1 MRNTGIFCF
10 GALAVGVMLVLGACR
25 RVEKTPP
32 DAVQAHLRHGVLY
45 AALEPDETDYF
56 LYKGHPLGY
65 HLELLQMF
73 CREKGCR
80 LVVKDGGSLREQMRM
95 LNAGEIDLIA
105 SNLNINETR
114 VESLLFSHPFY
125 TSRQVLVQLKKEYL
139 HDSLLFVDSLAQL
152 FGKSVTVR
160 KNSVFEERL
169 QEINRRNHPRHIHA
183 VGSEKT
189 ENELL
194 NEVALG
200 RIPYT
205 VVSDNKA
212 RRFALTHPQIDAS
225 VVLSEPQPVAWAMAR
240 GQDSLA
246 ALLNAWIDSLQ
257 ANGEL
262 RYLYHKYYE
271 LPHHSTVRSVE
282 AGFRKVDSVNHRRRQ
297 NHFDRLVEEGILEA
311 DDSTFMQKKYRSGKR
326 ERHTRRQISPYDK
339 LFRKYAG
346 QIDWDWHLLAS
357 LVYQESQF
365 QSHLV
370 SKKGAVG
377 LMQMMPATARRYN
390 ITVRSGEEEQI
401 KTGVRYIKSLY
412 GFFPDSIAEPDRT
425 RFVLASY
432 NIGPGHVLDARR
444 LAEKYGAD
452 PDVWY
457 GNVESWLLKL
467 SKPEYYTDS
476 VCRNGRAYGRQTV
489 NFVKDIEERYLH
501 YKNLVP

>member
-1 MRNTGIFCF
+1 MRISRVFRLGV
-10 GALAVGVMLVLGACR
+10 LAVGVMLVTGACR
-25 RVEKTPP
+25 RSDRTPP
-32 DAVQAHLRHGVLY
+32 DAVQVHLRHGVLY
-45 AALEPDETDYF
+45 ASLEPDETDYF
-56 LYKGHPLGY
+56 LYRGHPMGY

-73 CREKGCR
+73 CREKGYR
-80 LVVKDGGSLREQMRM
+80 LVVTDAGKTRTDRLR
-95 LNAGEIDLIA
+95 
-105 SNLNINETR
+105 
-114 VESLLFSHPFY
+114 LLHPFH

-152 FGKSVTVR
+152 SGKEAAVR
-160 KNSVFEERL
+160 RAGGKTETEL
-169 QEINRRNHPRHIHA
+169 LHA
-183 VGSEKT
+183 V
-189 ENELL
+189 
-194 NEVALG
+194 AWG
-200 RIPYT
+200 RIPYA
-205 VVSDNKA
+205 VASDNKA
-212 RRFALTHPQIDAS
+212 RHFALTHPQIDAS
-225 VVLSEPQPVAWAMAR
+225 VAVSGPQPVAWAVAE
-240 GQDSLA
+240 GQDSLE

-271 LPHHSTVRSVE
+271 LPLRATVRSVE
-282 AGFRKVDSVNHRRRQ
+282 AGFRKVDSVNLKRRRH
-297 NHFDRLVEEGILEA
+297 HFDRLVEEGMIEA
-311 DDSTFMQKKYRSGKR
+311 DDSAFVQKKHRGKG
-326 ERHTRRQISPYDK
+326 ERHTRRQISPYDD

-377 LMQMMPATARRYN
+377 LMQMMPATARRYR
-390 ITVRSGEEEQI
+390 ITVRSGEEDQI
-401 KTGVRYIKSLY
+401 RTGVRYIKSLY

-444 LAEKYGAD
+444 LAEKYGDD

-457 GNVESWLLKL
+457 GSVESWLLRE

-476 VCRNGRAYGRQTV
+476 VCRHGRAYGRQTV
-489 NFVKDIEERYLH
+489 NFVKDIEERCLH
-501 YKNLVP
+501 YGNLVP

>member
-1 MRNTGIFCF
+1 MRNTGVFRF
-10 GALAVGVMLVLGACR
+10 GVLAVGVAVVLCGCR
-25 RVEKTPP
+25 RSDRMPP
-32 DAVQAHLRHGVLY
+32 DAVQEHLRHGVLY

-56 LYKGHPLGY
+56 LHKGHPLGY

-73 CREKGCR
+73 CREQGCR
-80 LVVKDGGSLREQMRM
+80 LVVRDGGSLREQMRM
-95 LNAGEIDLIA
+95 LNAGEIDILA
-105 SNLNINETR
+105 SNLNVSEMRTQQ
-114 VESLLFSHPFY
+114 LLFSHPFY
-125 TSRQVLVQLKKEYL
+125 DSRQVLVQLRKEYL
-139 HDSLLFVDSLAQL
+139 HDSLLFADSLAQL
-152 FGKSVTVR
+152 FGKSVAVR
-160 KNSVFEERL
+160 RHSVFEEQVR
-169 QEINRRNHPRHIHA
+169 EINRRNHPRHIHA
-183 VGSEKT
+183 VVSEKS

-200 RIPYT
+200 RIAYT
-205 VVSDNKA
+205 VVSENKA
-212 RRFALTHPQIDAS
+212 RRFALTHPQIDAAL
-225 VVLSEPQPVAWAMAR
+225 VLSEPQPVAWAVAR

-246 ALLNAWIDSLQ
+246 ALLDAWIDSLQ
-257 ANGEL
+257 ANGQI

-271 LPHHSTVRSVE
+271 LPHRATVRSVE
-282 AGFRKVDSVNHRRRQ
+282 AGFRKLDSVNLKRRRH
-297 NHFDRLVEEGILEA
+297 HFDRLVEEGLLEA
-311 DDSTFMQKKYRSGKR
+311 DDSAFVQKKHRVGKG
-326 ERHTRRQISPYDK
+326 ERHTRRQISPYDD
-339 LFRKYAG
+339 LFRKYAR

-377 LMQMMPATARRYN
+377 LMQMMPATARRYK

-401 KTGVRYIKSLY
+401 ETGVRYIKSLY

-452 PDVWY
+452 PDLWY
-457 GNVESWLLKL
+457 GNVESWLLQL

>member
-1 MRNTGIFCF
+1 MQNTSVFRF
-10 GALAVGVMLVLGACR
+10 GVLAVGVMLVLGACR
-25 RVEKTPP
+25 RVDRTAP
-32 DAVQAHLRHGVLY
+32 DAVEAHLRHGVLY

-56 LYKGHPLGY
+56 LYKGYPMGY

-80 LVVKDGGSLREQMRM
+80 LVVHDGGSLREQMRM
-95 LNAGEIDLIA
+95 LDEGEVDILA

-114 VESLLFSHPFY
+114 AQKLRFVRPFY
-125 TSRQVLVQLKKEYL
+125 ESRQVLVQLRKEYL

-152 FGKSVTVR
+152 FGKSVAVR
-160 KNSVFEERL
+160 KNSVFEEQVRAM
-169 QEINRRNHPRHIHA
+169 NRQHHPRHIHA
-183 VGSEKT
+183 VGSERT

-194 NEVALG
+194 NDVALG
-200 RIPYT
+200 KIPYT

-225 VVLSEPQPVAWAMAR
+225 VVLSDPQPVAWAVAK

-246 ALLNAWIDSLQ
+246 ALLDVWIDSMQRKGGLD
-257 ANGEL
+257 
-262 RYLYHKYYE
+262 YLYHKYYE
-271 LPHHSTVRSVE
+271 LPHHATGRSVE
-282 AGFRKVDSVNHRRRQ
+282 AGFRKVDSVNLRHRQ
-297 NHFDRLVEEGILEA
+297 NHFDRLVEAGMLEA
-311 DDSTFMQKKYRSGKR
+311 SDSAFVKKSRRSGKS
-326 ERHTRRQISPYDK
+326 ERYTRRQISPYDK

-346 QIDWDWHLLAS
+346 QIDWDWRLLAS

-377 LMQMMPATARRYN
+377 LMQMMPATAKRYH

-401 KTGVRYIKSLY
+401 KTGVRYIQSLY
-412 GFFPDSIAEPDRT
+412 GFFPDSIPEPDRT

-444 LAEKYGAD
+444 LAGKYGAD
-452 PDVWY
+452 PDLWY

-476 VCRNGRAYGRQTV
+476 VCRNGRAYGKQTV
-489 NFVKDIEERYLH
+489 RFVKDIEERYIH

>member
-1 MRNTGIFCF
+1 
-10 GALAVGVMLVLGACR
+10 
-25 RVEKTPP
+25 
-32 DAVQAHLRHGVLY
+32 
-45 AALEPDETDYF
+45 
-56 LYKGHPLGY
+56 YKGYPLGF

-73 CREKGCR
+73 CREQGCR

-95 LNAGEIDLIA
+95 LGAGEIDILA
-105 SNLNINETR
+105 SNLNVSASREDKLHF
-114 VESLLFSHPFY
+114 VHPFY

-152 FGKSVTVR
+152 CGRKVTVR
-160 KNSVFEERL
+160 RNSVFEEQLHEKNRL
-169 QEINRRNHPRHIHA
+169 
-183 VGSEKT
+183 VSEKT

-194 NEVALG
+194 NAVALG
-200 RIPYT
+200 KIPYT

-212 RRFALTHPQIDAS
+212 QRFALTHPQIDAAL
-225 VVLSEPQPVAWAMAR
+225 VLSEPQPVAWAVAR

-246 ALLNAWIDSLQ
+246 SLLNRWIDSLRESG
-257 ANGEL
+257 ALG
-262 RYLYHKYYE
+262 YLYHKYYE
-271 LPHHSTVRSVE
+271 LPHRATVRSVE
-282 AGFRKVDSVNHRRRQ
+282 AGFRKVDSVNLKRRKH
-297 NHFDRLVEEGILEA
+297 HFDRLVEEGLLEA
-311 DDSTFMQKKYRSGKR
+311 DDSAFVQKKHRAGKG
-326 ERHTRRQISPYDK
+326 ERHTRLQISPYDN

-401 KTGVRYIKSLY
+401 RTGVRYIKSLY

-444 LAEKYGAD
+444 LAGKYGAD
-452 PDVWY
+452 PNLWY
-457 GNVESWLLKL
+457 GNVENWLLQL

-476 VCRNGRAYGRQTV
+476 VCRNGRAYGKQTV
-489 NFVKDIEERYLH
+489 KFVKDIEERYIH

>member
-1 MRNTGIFCF
+1 MGPLFSAMKKWGQIYTFAIEYARITLFMRNTGIFCF

-200 RIPYT
+200 RIPAQHLDRF
-205 VVSDNKA
+205 VAGK
-212 RRFALTHPQIDAS
+212 RRTALSLSQILRTAAPIHRAQRGGGFPQGGFH
-225 VVLSEPQPVAWAMAR
+225 EPQTAAKPFRPLGGGRYPR
-240 GQDSLA
+240 G
-246 ALLNAWIDSLQ
+246 
-257 ANGEL
+257 
-262 RYLYHKYYE
+262 
-271 LPHHSTVRSVE
+271 
-282 AGFRKVDSVNHRRRQ
+282 RRQ
-297 NHFDRLVEEGILEA
+297 HVHAEEI
-311 DDSTFMQKKYRSGKR
+311 
-326 ERHTRRQISPYDK
+326 P
-339 LFRKYAG
+339 
-346 QIDWDWHLLAS
+346 
-357 LVYQESQF
+357 
-365 QSHLV
+365 
-370 SKKGAVG
+370 
-377 LMQMMPATARRYN
+377 
-390 ITVRSGEEEQI
+390 
-401 KTGVRYIKSLY
+401 
-412 GFFPDSIAEPDRT
+412 
-425 RFVLASY
+425 
-432 NIGPGHVLDARR
+432 
-444 LAEKYGAD
+444 
-452 PDVWY
+452 
-457 GNVESWLLKL
+457 
-467 SKPEYYTDS
+467 
-476 VCRNGRAYGRQTV
+476 
-489 NFVKDIEERYLH
+489 
-501 YKNLVP
+501 